1 MPAHSLTIRRSGL
14 AVALLVALYGPAAAA
29 AGVDDTSPA
38 MAAPDTTKTKTLGSV
53 SVIGQGETRQVQRI
67 TTEDVKILPPG
78 TSPLKVLASKP
89 GVHFESADP
98 FGNYEWSTRISLR
111 GFNQNRLGFTLDGI
125 PLGDMSYGNQNGLHI
140 SRALISEN
148 LGGAE
153 LAEGIGSL
161 GTASTSD
168 LGGTIQFYS
177 SDPTPEAG
185 VTVEQGFGTDSARR
199 TYARLDT
206 GDHNGFAMYLSGAY
220 SNVDKWKGD
229 GQQEQKQFNAKAVY
243 DWGDNH
249 VGALL
254 TTSSRD
260 ETDYQDMSRQLQKNL
275 GWNWDNYK
283 PNWQR
288 AVNAANGI
296 YTGGVTTVDDAYYDA
311 RGLRDD
317 TVASVFGD
325 FAVADGVRLKTTAYY
340 HDDRGQGHWFT
351 PYKVSYPGTPQQT
364 PISIRTTEYGI
375 DRGGITAALSWDI
388 ANNHIE
394 GGFWYE
400 DSNLNVSRNYYY
412 ITGPV
417 DDSYFLNDPSVRQF
431 KQHFET
437 TTKQFYLQD
446 TIKLLDDRLAIDVG
460 FKSPNTKVTGVAQP
474 GTATYGTAGSYA
486 NGELTAKK
494 TFLPQV
500 GASFQLGDGNELFG
514 SYAENIA
521 AFQAGIA
528 GPLATT
534 QVAYNLFGKA
544 LKPEQSRTF
553 EGGFRHSDD
562 FYQASLAL
570 YDVKFDHRLLVISQC
585 AGIVGCPAG
594 YANVGSVTSQGAEL
608 AINFKLDPAL
618 HWNNSLSYN
627 RSRYDDNYLNG
638 TVVVP
643 TKGKT
648 VVDSPK
654 QLFFS
659 ELAWTPGAWDARISA
674 NYTGKRYYTYTNDAS
689 VPSFWLMN
697 AAAAYDFGKLGSF
710 VQDLKL
716 ALNVT
721 NLLDKRYFAT
731 IGSNGFI
738 ANDPSGTFQ
747 TLLPGSPR
755 AAMLTATVRF

>member
-1 MPAHSLTIRRSGL
+1 MSVRKFVPHPLALSLLIG
-14 AVALLVALYGPAAAA
+14 LYGPVAIAATA
-29 AGVDDTSPA
+29 DDGPTA
-38 MAAPDTTKTKTLGSV
+38 AAPDATKTKTLDAV
-53 SVIGQGETRQVQRI
+53 SVIGQGESRQVQRI
-67 TTEDVKILPPG
+67 TPRDLKMLPPG

-140 SRALISEN
+140 SRALIAEN

-177 SDPTPEAG
+177 SDPTPEPG
-185 VTVEQGFGTDSARR
+185 ITVEQGFGSDSAHR

-206 GDHNGFAMYLSGAY
+206 GDHNGFAMSLSGVY
-220 SNVDKWKGD
+220 TDTDKWKGYGD
-229 GQQEQKQFNAKAVY
+229 QEQKQFNAKAVY
-243 DWGDNH
+243 NWGDSQ
-249 VGALL
+249 VGVLL

-260 ETDYQDMSRQLQKNL
+260 ETDYQDMSLALQKHL
-275 GWNWDNYK
+275 GWNWDNYA
-283 PNWQR
+283 PDWQR
-288 AVNAANGI
+288 AMNAAKGI

-325 FAVADGVRLKTTAYY
+325 VAVADGVRLKTTTYY
-340 HDDRGQGHWFT
+340 HTDRGQGHWFT
-351 PYKVSYPGTPQQT
+351 PYQASYPGTPEET

-375 DRGGITAALSWDI
+375 DRTGITAALTWDLGI
-388 ANNHIE
+388 NHIE

-400 DSNLNVSRNYYY
+400 DSNHNVSRNYYF

-417 DDSYFLNDPSVRQF
+417 DDTYFLSNPDLRLF
-431 KQHFET
+431 KQHYET
-437 TTKQFYLQD
+437 TTRQFYIQD
-446 TIKLLDDRLAIDVG
+446 SIKLLDDRLAIDFG
-460 FKSPNTKVTGVAQP
+460 FKAPDSKVKAQSIL
-474 GTATYGTAGSYA
+474 GGYA
-486 NGELTAKK
+486 SGELTAKK
-494 TFLPQV
+494 NFLPQV
-500 GASFQLGDGNELFG
+500 GASYQLGGGNELFG
-514 SYAENIA
+514 SYAKNIA
-521 AFQAGIA
+521 AYQAGIT

-534 QVAYNLFGKA
+534 QVTYNLFSKG

-553 EGGFRHSDD
+553 EGGFRHTDD

-570 YDVKFDHRLLVISQC
+570 YDVKFDNRLLVISQC
-585 AGIVGCPAG
+585 AGIVGCPAA
-594 YANVGSVTSQGAEL
+594 YANVGSVTSRGAEL
-608 AINFKLDPAL
+608 AINFKLDPEL
-618 HWNNSLSYN
+618 RWNNSLSYN
-627 RSRYDDNYLNG
+627 RSRYDDDYLNG
-638 TVVVP
+638 TTLVP

-659 ELAWTPGAWDARISA
+659 ELAWTPGPWDLRLSA

-697 AAAAYDFGKLGSF
+697 AEAAYDFGKLGGV
-710 VQDLKL
+710 VQGLKL

-731 IGSNGFI
+731 IGSNGFV
-738 ANDPSGTFQ
+738 ANDPTGTFQ